1 MIKVTKEI
9 NLEQLDKEINGKGLI
24 GVVDDN
30 LKITAV
36 GLGDANDATE
46 QDLIDAVANHVA
58 KPLVGPSIEEKLA
71 SVGLSVDDLKAA
83 LGL

>member
-1 MIKVTKEI
+1 MIKVNKEI

-24 GVVDDN
+24 AVVDDN

-36 GLGDANDATE
+36 GLADANNATE
-46 QDLIDAVANHVA
+46 QELQNAVTNHVA
-58 KPLVGPSIEEKLA
+58 QAPSTPTIAEKLA